1 MGPIEHLP
9 NNSSSQADRAEA
21 ALRGLGQELEAL
33 RQKVSA
39 QLAEDITYLQD
50 RKQRLMAE
58 IEHLEENCTQLQSRK
73 EQLESSHAQALSE
86 QQLAQQQLWAKRL
99 AQALATHL
107 QARLETS
114 LLTGQPAGAETDRQA
129 IAEANQQVAAL
140 DVSLQ
145 TALHSLQQDLQSYQS
160 SLSQQ
165 VNRMHSLEQQGEAI
179 LEALVAR
186 LSQQLQYQMVQPLGR
201 GPAPGGNGQ
210 RDLQLPPGTP
220 VPTGV
225 RGTQLH
231 PNLWSGSANSWVGQS
246 AVPLPPQAAYP
257 AKGGAARSAGRQ
269 TNPPPASPAPAASG
283 PQANHLQTGLI
294 LVMLSTLALSIHNVL
309 VGLIGYGGQ
318 VLGRFPVEGIF
329 PLTIPNSLL
338 LLWLRMVVV
347 VPLMALVATRLRPT
361 LRQDISNLL
370 SDRDRRP
377 LIQVIASGCFLFLS
391 QVLIYTSIS
400 NVGPGVAVTLLFMYP
415 LITVPLA
422 WGLFGDRPTPLRLV
436 VMFAITMG
444 IVFTALPR
452 ISSDISSSSVSFWGV
467 GAAMLASV
475 AFALYLIAMQLCF
488 RRLHPVPVS
497 LMQFCTVFSLT
508 SLILIVGS
516 FFGLQPSEPSS
527 SIGLYASG
535 LMLGCLTLLGYLF
548 NNYGVKLM
556 GAAQASIVAASG
568 PVVTAILAY
577 LITPGEKSALQFIQ
591 WMGVILVTLGV
602 ISLSLE
608 RLANLRRTTRREQAS
623 G

>member
-210 RDLQLPPGTP
+210 RDLQLPW
-220 VPTGV
+220 
-225 RGTQLH
+225 H
-231 PNLWSGSANSWVGQS
+231 SGSD
-246 AVPLPPQAAYP
+246 
-257 AKGGAARSAGRQ
+257 RSSRN
-269 TNPPPASPAPAASG
+269 TTAP
-283 PQANHLQTGLI
+283 
-294 LVMLSTLALSIHNVL
+294 
-309 VGLIGYGGQ
+309 
-318 VLGRFPVEGIF
+318 
-329 PLTIPNSLL
+329 
-338 LLWLRMVVV
+338 
-347 VPLMALVATRLRPT
+347 
-361 LRQDISNLL
+361 
-370 SDRDRRP
+370 
-377 LIQVIASGCFLFLS
+377 
-391 QVLIYTSIS
+391 
-400 NVGPGVAVTLLFMYP
+400 
-415 LITVPLA
+415 
-422 WGLFGDRPTPLRLV
+422 
-436 VMFAITMG
+436 
-444 IVFTALPR
+444 
-452 ISSDISSSSVSFWGV
+452 
-467 GAAMLASV
+467 
-475 AFALYLIAMQLCF
+475 
-488 RRLHPVPVS
+488 
-497 LMQFCTVFSLT
+497 
-508 SLILIVGS
+508 
-516 FFGLQPSEPSS
+516 
-527 SIGLYASG
+527 
-535 LMLGCLTLLGYLF
+535 
-548 NNYGVKLM
+548 
-556 GAAQASIVAASG
+556 
-568 PVVTAILAY
+568 
-577 LITPGEKSALQFIQ
+577 
-591 WMGVILVTLGV
+591 
-602 ISLSLE
+602 
-608 RLANLRRTTRREQAS
+608 
-623 G
+623 